1 MASSARPGQPEKGG
15 GSGNPN
21 AARTGPVR
29 RAWIVGGALDQWWEI
44 MLALR
49 QWGIEVKPLASD
61 ADLTELALQA
71 GRDGGV
77 IVVDLLD
84 NIERGIAAITSY
96 LSSSSV
102 PIIAVLA
109 SPSAELAQRLRNLGV
124 FRLALHPLDPPKTRD
139 VLEEA
144 FRHAEQMR
152 ARGEAGKKILIIDD
166 DPDYVSSVQALLQ
179 SQGFAVCCAATGSK
193 GLDMAVSEKPDLI
206 VLDVMMENTW
216 AGYEVNQTL
225 KFRSGYESVRR
236 VPVIMVS
243 SVQEAPAE
251 RFARSE
257 DPSKVCPD
265 VYMTKPLDIPKFLAT
280 VRSLLSAPTTKATGS

>member
-1 MASSARPGQPEKGG
+1 MGSSVRPGQAEKKGE
-15 GSGNPN
+15 SHSAN
-21 AARTGPVR
+21 AAR

-49 QWGIEVKPLASD
+49 QWRIEAKPLASD
-61 ADLTELALQA
+61 ADLTELAQQA
-71 GRDGGV
+71 ARDGGV
-77 IVVDLLD
+77 IVVDLLNNVD
-84 NIERGIAAITSY
+84 RGIAAITSY

-109 SPSAELAQRLRNLGV
+109 APSAELAQRLRNLGV
-124 FRLALHPLDPPKTRD
+124 FRLALHPLDPAKMRD

-152 ARGEAGKKILIIDD
+152 ARGEAKKKVLIIDD
-166 DPDYVSSVQALLQ
+166 DPDYCSSVQALLR
-179 SQGFAVCCAATGSK
+179 SAGFAVCCAATGSK

-206 VLDVMMENTW
+206 VLDVMMENMW

-225 KFRSGYESVRR
+225 KFRSGFESVRR
-236 VPVIMVS
+236 IPVIMVS

-257 DPSKVCPD
+257 DPSRVSPD
-265 VYMTKPLDIPKFLAT
+265 IYMTKPLDIPKFLET
-280 VRSLLSAPTTKATGS
+280 VRSLLGAPSTRATGS